1 METSQLARRS
11 RGQGFR
17 ISVAGLLV
25 LCLGFAGMA
34 IGAAPA
40 LAHKLPPPEFSA
52 KMPYPSQY
60 VSVLGSKMHYVEA
73 GRGDPILF
81 LHGEP
86 TSSYLWRNIMPYL
99 ETQGRVIAVDNI
111 GFGKSD
117 KPNITYD
124 YANHMRYIDAFIE
137 KLELKNITLVI
148 HDWGSAMGFDY
159 AERNRGNVKGIAF
172 MEALMMPVLPA
183 KNYASMGKMLEEFFL
198 TMRSQK
204 GTDLMVKQNYFV
216 EGVLP
221 SMINRDITKTEMA
234 VYRAPF
240 PDEHSRRVIP
250 PWPNMIPIGGE
261 PAHTT
266 AVVNRYNAWL
276 KQTDMPMIVTYVSPG
291 ALISPD
297 TAQWLTTQIENL
309 ETAYV
314 GQGFHYMQEDNPHA
328 IGRAIADWHRRHF
341 GR

>member
-1 METSQLARRS
+1 MNIIRILAASFAGGGSRVLRNRVSSRKIRWREIEMENSQLARRS

-17 ISVAGLLV
+17 ISVAGLLA
-25 LCLGFAGMA
+25 LCLAFAGMA
-34 IGAAPA
+34 IGGAPA
-40 LAHKLPPPEFSA
+40 LANKLPPPEISA
-52 KMPYPSQY
+52 EMPYPSKY
-60 VSVLGSKMHYVEA
+60 VTVLGSRMHYVEA

-81 LHGEP
+81 LHGQP

-117 KPNITYD
+117 KPDITYD
-124 YANHMRYIDAFIE
+124 YADHMRYIDAFIE
-137 KLELKNITLVI
+137 KLDLKNITLVI

-183 KNYASMGKMLEEFFL
+183 KDYASMGKFLEEFFL

-216 EGVLP
+216 EGVMP
-221 SMINRDITKTEMA
+221 SMINRDITQAEMA

-240 PDEHSRRVIP
+240 PTSIP
-250 PWPNMIPIGGE
+250 
-261 PAHTT
+261 A
-266 AVVNRYNAWL
+266 A
-276 KQTDMPMIVTYVSPG
+276 
-291 ALISPD
+291 
-297 TAQWLTTQIENL
+297 
-309 ETAYV
+309 
-314 GQGFHYMQEDNPHA
+314 
-328 IGRAIADWHRRHF
+328 
-341 GR
+341 

>member
-1 METSQLARRS
+1 MVVKGPCSFCWL
-11 RGQGFR
+11 RGPFGGHTGKKVLR
-17 ISVAGLLV
+17 I
-25 LCLGFAGMA
+25 
-34 IGAAPA
+34 
-40 LAHKLPPPEFSA
+40 
-52 KMPYPSQY
+52 
-60 VSVLGSKMHYVEA
+60 
-73 GRGDPILF
+73 
-81 LHGEP
+81 
-86 TSSYLWRNIMPYL
+86 
-99 ETQGRVIAVDNI
+99 
-111 GFGKSD
+111 
-117 KPNITYD
+117 D
-124 YANHMRYIDAFIE
+124 YIR
-137 KLELKNITLVI
+137 
-148 HDWGSAMGFDY
+148 

-183 KNYASMGKMLEEFFL
+183 KDYASMGKMLEGFFL

-204 GTDLMVKQNYFV
+204 GTDLMVKQNYFL

-221 SMINRDITKTEMA
+221 SMINRNITQAEMA

-291 ALISPD
+291 ALIPPD

-314 GQGFHYMQEDNPHA
+314 GQRVPLYAGGQSPCH
-328 IGRAIADWHRRHF
+328 RAGHRRLASPPF
-341 GR
+341 RQVGSEEPGAGGAVPPSYPPRGGRRPGGAPSIPH